1 LSTIRGVPKEG
12 LKKGKTKEGLKNE
25 KKMGYK
31 RLYKFLKP

>member
-25 KKMGYK
+25 KKDGLQK
-31 RLYKFLKP
+31 VI